1 MAFPAIYSF
10 PYYKGDTN
18 QFVIRPKNSDGS
30 AFDLSDFTVA
40 SFTIASARGDNP
52 SFSVE
57 ADADVN
63 TSSNIVTCTI
73 EPSVGATLDAGQY
86 VYDVEIVNTTANPD
100 IVYTLLTGVITV
112 TEQVSGAA

>member
-10 PYYKGDTN
+10 AYYKGDTN

-30 AFDLSDFTVA
+30 AFDLSDFSQA
-40 SFTIASARGDNP
+40 SFTIASSRGNNP
-52 SFSVE
+52 DFSTS

-73 EPSVGATLDAGQY
+73 EPSVGSTLSAGQY
-86 VYDVEIVNTTANPD
+86 VYDVEIVNTLANPD
-100 IVYTLLTGVITV
+100 IVYTLLTGIITV